1 MIRKLSLLLTIAVA
15 IGLVIALNRCGKKGQ
30 LERPP
35 KETSALVVDSR
46 AA

>member
-15 IGLVIALNRCGKKGQ
+15 VGLFIALGGCGKQGA

-35 KETSALVVDSR
+35 KETSALIIDHR
-46 AA
+46 AG

>member
-1 MIRKLSLLLTIAVA
+1 MIRKLSLLLTIALA

-35 KETSALVVDSR
+35 KESAALVIDRR
-46 AA
+46 AV